1 MEIIISAFVVIVW
14 GKDVCDGQDSVRLAS
29 QSWYSDPRRPGSPTV
44 HLSRYIFCD
53 LEDID
58 VLPRLHLDPWMTGES
73 WQVIIQLIGLMT
85 ACFVISASPHAMIA
99 FSSVAYATRES
110 GGFVTA
116 VLTGENAVLI
126 DSFLSVASLNPN
138 KRAQQL
144 LRAVPELPL
153 VFQSPTSPMM
163 FYRSLQNATSVLL
176 KFRLL
181 RPDITVR
188 HATTGTMMSA
198 QTAT

>member
-1 MEIIISAFVVIVW
+1 MN
-14 GKDVCDGQDSVRLAS
+14 
-29 QSWYSDPRRPGSPTV
+29 
-44 HLSRYIFCD
+44 
-53 LEDID
+53 
-58 VLPRLHLDPWMTGES
+58 
-73 WQVIIQLIGLMT
+73 
-85 ACFVISASPHAMIA
+85 A

-144 LRAVPELPL
+144 LRAVPKLPL
-153 VFQSPTSPMM
+153 VFQSPMSPMM
-163 FYRSLQNATSVLL
+163 FYRSLQNATFVLL

-181 RPDITVR
+181 IPDITVR